1 MCKHCNLSTPCGG
14 HELCHA
20 CSMQVRADA
29 RRGLDAIEDFLGE
42 WSEFERW
49 LREQDG

>member
-20 CSMQVRADA
+20 CSIRVRADA
-29 RRGLDAIEDFLGE
+29 RRGLDAIEDYLGA

-49 LREQDG
+49 LREQES

>member
-1 MCKHCNLSTPCGG
+1 MCKHCNLTTPCGG

-20 CSMQVRADA
+20 CSIRVRADA
-29 RRGLDAIEDFLGE
+29 RRGLDAIEDYLGAL
-42 WSEFERW
+42 SELECL

>member
-20 CSMQVRADA
+20 CSIRVRADA
-29 RRGLDAIEDFLGE
+29 RRGLDAIEDYHCA

-49 LREQDG
+49 LRDRDA